1 MAQIEHCQDV
11 ETVTTEGFDGLFQG
25 GSTPEPGQNQGGS
38 TPEPGL
44 TLKEAVE
51 FYKISEKS
59 VRIRIGQGKIPAIKV
74 AGNNG
79 PEWRIFP
86 NGLPTPEPDRNQGD
100 SSVEPDRNQSGS
112 TVEAEPVEEPTR
124 VEPTWCEAEN
134 VGAVDSAPL
143 DQARNERVEELGQL
157 LSIISSQ
164 AEKLE
169 AANYRIGYL
178 QSKVENQEEQIK
190 LLTCSERSNSWWQ
203 SFCNWMLGRT
213 PSSDGPR

>member
-1 MAQIEHCQDV
+1 MAEAEHCQDV
-11 ETVTTEGFDGLFQG
+11 ETVTTDGFDGLFQG
-25 GSTPEPGQNQGGS
+25 VSMPEPDQFKGGS
-38 TPEPGL
+38 TAEPGL

-51 FYKISEKS
+51 FYKVSDKS

-74 AGNNG
+74 PGNNG

-86 NGLPTPEPDRNQGD
+86 NGLPTAEPDRNQGD
-100 SSVEPDRNQSGS
+100 SSIEPDRNQSGS
-112 TVEAEPVEEPTR
+112 TVEAEPVEEPTG
-124 VEPTWCEAEN
+124 VEPAWCEAEN
-134 VGAVDSAPL
+134 VGSVDSVSL

-190 LLTCSERSNSWWQ
+190 LLMCSERSNSWWQ

-213 PSSDGPR
+213 PSSNESR